1 MSTIPGSDGT
11 DPKPTGSTP
20 AAHHPSAPTRR
31 EKLRPLEFLVMA
43 AIIAVFVGLV
53 VFGSTRQLELALVF
67 FGVAFIVSLVVIAML
82 ALAVKP
88 DDAEQQDL
96 DEQNHEHG
104 GSTH

>member
-1 MSTIPGSDGT
+1 MVE
-11 DPKPTGSTP
+11 
-20 AAHHPSAPTRR
+20 PTRR
-31 EKLRPLEFLVMA
+31 ERLRPVEFIVMA
-43 AIIAVFVGLV
+43 LIIAVFIGLV
-53 VFGSTRQLELALVF
+53 VLGSTREVVLALVF
-67 FGVAFIVSLVVIAML
+67 FGVGFIVSLVVIAML

>member
-1 MSTIPGSDGT
+1 MSSTQGSDGT
-11 DPKPTGSTP
+11 DPKPTS
-20 AAHHPSAPTRR
+20 AEQHPIAPTRR
-31 EKLRPLEFLVMA
+31 ERLRPVEFLVMA